1 MSIHA
6 KQPRPQRFRLCGT
19 VPTSYKDCQH
29 DTMYIRS
36 IVKNH
41 PVLTTHGNPPV
52 ATGGGKLDYMEAFP
66 SVATG
71 GPPMD
76 HRWKI
81 RKFRKRKFRSKF
93 LETEFTTRN
102 TFRRIKAK
110 QNGKIIRTGSEFSVN
125 PVCSFRSCPKNIFH
139 WLSSDFRSYSS
150 DFFG

>member
-1 MSIHA
+1 M
-6 KQPRPQRFRLCGT
+6 KQ
-19 VPTSYKDCQH
+19 S
-29 DTMYIRS
+29 
-36 IVKNH
+36 

-52 ATGGGKLDYMEAFP
+52 AIGGPPVATGGGKLGYMEAFP

-81 RKFRKRKFRSKF
+81 RKFRKWKFRSKF
-93 LETEFTTRN
+93 LETGFTTRN

-110 QNGKIIRTGSEFSVN
+110 QNGIIIRTGSEFSVN

-139 WLSSDFRSYSS
+139 SGYPVSLDLIPVVFSVILDLSPGFFSNFRSFLRCFS
-150 DFFG
+150 